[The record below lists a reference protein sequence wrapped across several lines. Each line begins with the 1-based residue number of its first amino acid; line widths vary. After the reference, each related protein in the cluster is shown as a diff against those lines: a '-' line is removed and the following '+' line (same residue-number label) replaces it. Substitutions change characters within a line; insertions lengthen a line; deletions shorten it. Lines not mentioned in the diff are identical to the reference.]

1 MDIDSLAGR
10 PTSPSPSVDFSI
22 IDVDLDDPEVQFST
36 NTPIPGAY
44 PIGRR
49 AMSGMGSR
57 RTTFASSSSGWPA
70 TASTTSIY
78 QTPAESS
85 HNPFKGTLSRIWDV
99 ISSPG
104 RAVLNF
110 TPSPSLSAPPRTP
123 SPPPRLGS
131 WYLAEQ
137 PSIPSR
143 TKGKARAFFS
153 RNGSR
158 SELHD
163 FINYSDLAPL
173 DGEEGELIDDEAC
186 FIDVRAITGIDILAL
201 LPPEVALHILIMLC
215 PSPPSHSSPRTSR
228 PLRTSHALSVDTEQN
243 AARHAILACRA
254 VSHTWRR
261 LASDNAVWRALFLSR
276 WGIDL
281 RRAGPELS
289 DPPLSTLRSLGLT
302 WSFEWGSNRG
312 SSYGGTQSRGSKS
325 MKGRFI
331 PFASPRTSSN
341 LKHSQTRSDYSHYY
355 SSHRISYIRPPPASA
370 SPLSAAPLQ
379 LDWRLLYRE
388 RLELERRWA
397 GTVPGTVP
405 SRTFSRPPLAPD
417 LLGLFDLATDD
428 QEMEMKENIRPWE
441 PVIRKM
447 EGHTDSVYCVEFD
460 SQYVVTGSRDRTI
473 KVWSL
478 KTGQVLGTFQDAHR
492 GSVLCLKFE
501 KDWALG
507 ADSMEAPPKGL
518 LVSGSSDCS
527 ICVWEMELG
536 DLLPNGEREITA
548 KVLATLEGHEG
559 GVLDIRMDDK
569 WIVSCSKDASIRVWD
584 RKTLTLSRV
593 LRGHEGPVNA
603 IGLQHDRV
611 VSASGDGKLILW
623 DTTNG
628 ERIRTFEGHDRGL
641 ACIEFKDNFIVS
653 GSNDDKI
660 KVWDPWTGECLRTL
674 TGHNGLVRALSFDPR
689 TGRLVSVSYDK
700 TVKVWDF
707 RTGKCL
713 RDFGQVHGSH
723 IFDVKFDATRI
734 VTASHD
740 HKIAEL
746 DFSVGLDASLFI

>member
-1 MDIDSLAGR
+1 MDFAPR

-22 IDVDLDDPEVQFST
+22 IDVDLDDPEVHFST

-44 PIGRR
+44 PITRR
-49 AMSGMGSR
+49 TMSGSR
-57 RTTFASSSSGWPA
+57 RSTFASSSSFSGWPA
-70 TASTTSIY
+70 AAATSSTT
-78 QTPAESS
+78 TVESQ
-85 HNPFKGTLSRIWDV
+85 NPFKGILPRIWDV

-104 RAVLNF
+104 RAVLSF
-110 TPSPSLSAPPRTP
+110 SPSANLPAARPP

-137 PSIPSR
+137 PPPIPSR
-143 TKGKARAFFS
+143 PSAKGKAKAFFS
-153 RNGSR
+153 RNGSK
-158 SELHD
+158 SDLLYLPD
-163 FINYSDLAPL
+163 VINYSDLAPL

-186 FIDVRAITGIDILAL
+186 FIDVRAITGIDLLAL
-201 LPPEVALHILIMLC
+201 LPPEIALHILIMLC
-215 PSPPSHSSPRTSR
+215 PLPSSPT
-228 PLRTSHALSVDTEQN
+228 PSHALSVDTEQN

-261 LASDNAVWRALFLSR
+261 LASDNA
-276 WGIDL
+276 
-281 RRAGPELS
+281 
-289 DPPLSTLRSLGLT
+289 
-302 WSFEWGSNRG
+302 
-312 SSYGGTQSRGSKS
+312 
-325 MKGRFI
+325 
-331 PFASPRTSSN
+331 
-341 LKHSQTRSDYSHYY
+341 
-355 SSHRISYIRPPPASA
+355 
-370 SPLSAAPLQ
+370 
-379 LDWRLLYRE
+379 LDWRLIYRE
-388 RLELERRWA
+388 RLELERRWV
-397 GTVPGTVP
+397 GTAAPAR
-405 SRTFSRPPLAPD
+405 SINRPPRAPTD
-417 LLGLFDLATDD
+417 LLGLFDLAGNNEHEEDR
-428 QEMEMKENIRPWE
+428 EMECKENIRPWE
-441 PVIRKM
+441 PVIRRM

-478 KTGQVLGTFQDAHR
+478 KTGQALGTFQDAHR

-507 ADSMEAPPKGL
+507 SGADVDAEPQTPKGL

-536 DLLPNGEREITA
+536 DFLPNGEREVRA
-548 KVLATLEGHEG
+548 QVRATLEGHEG
-559 GVLDIRMDDK
+559 GVLDIWMDEK

-584 RKTLTLSRV
+584 RESLALSRV

-623 DTTNG
+623 DVTNG

-674 TGHNGLVRALSFDPR
+674 TGHSGLVRALSFDPR

-707 RTGKCL
+707 RTGKCV
-713 RDFGQVHGSH
+713 RDFGEVHGSH
-723 IFDVKFDATRI
+723 IFDVKFDAARI

-740 HKIAEL
+740 HKIAEM